1 MEKQQTVQIVKWKK
15 NGLGQRNI
23 KGATNDGFTFH
34 SWFASKR
41 PDEAAMDVGAD
52 IIGMVKTNK
61 KGFCMD
67 TIEKI
72 TKYLPIGSYFVL
84 KRMSIVPR
92 YRPLL
97 DIGYKNNSQKVLYF
111 ILTDDVWSANSGIPY
126 LSK

>member
-1 MEKQQTVQIVKWKK
+1 
-15 NGLGQRNI
+15 
-23 KGATNDGFTFH
+23 
-34 SWFASKR
+34 
-41 PDEAAMDVGAD
+41 MDVGAD

-126 LSK
+126 LSKYHETFTNVSIVPVAHPLVVFNFLDMLIRLTTTTHT